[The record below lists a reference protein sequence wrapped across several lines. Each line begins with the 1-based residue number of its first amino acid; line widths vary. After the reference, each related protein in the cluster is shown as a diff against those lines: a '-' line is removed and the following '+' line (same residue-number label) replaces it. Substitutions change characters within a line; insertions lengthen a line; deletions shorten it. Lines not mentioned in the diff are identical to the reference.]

1 MLASSNPE
9 VIQAA
14 RFAQYGKII
23 LKPLK
28 NYDSIKLQYLRLF
41 PETITLKYS
50 WTLITSAYSTEDD
63 STLFFS
69 IRTSK
74 IGPEDLAVKI
84 FML

>member
-14 RFAQYGKII
+14 RFAQYEKII

-28 NYDSIKLQYLRLF
+28 NYDSITLQYLQLF

-50 WTLITSAYSTEDD
+50 WNLAPSAYIVMKMTVHS
-63 STLFFS
+63 FFLEEPV
-69 IRTSK
+69 K
-74 IGPEDLAVKI
+74 LDPGLAVKI
-84 FML
+84 LMF